1 MKLSNFKDLTQKTDF
16 GTSRGRTVLHF
27 LKKPVGG
34 QYLKV
39 FGTLVPPEALVPLEI
54 SAQFERNSLCSAEY
68 FSRSLTLKRFLCL

>member
-16 GTSRGRTVLHF
+16 GTSRGRTVFHF

-39 FGTLVPPEALVPLEI
+39 LGTLVPPEALVPLEI
-54 SAQFERNSLCSAEY
+54 FAQFERNSLRSAEY
-68 FSRSLTLKRFLCL
+68 FSRSLTLKGFLCL